1 MIGIADGLVYVREKI
16 PGFVH
21 ADLKP
26 ENVLI
31 NESGTAKITD
41 LGLSH
46 IAKSDK
52 RFDGRSPDTPHLI
65 DATTAGTGVSVGGG
79 TPLYMAPEQITLG
92 RAQPESDVYAIG
104 CIAHE
109 LATGT
114 PAYGL
119 PSTPADYLLRHLYR
133 QPLRLEAVRTGT
145 PPAFA
150 ELVATM
156 LAKAPQAR
164 PSLVEVRDT
173 LRAIAAK
180 LGIRLP
186 FPEAAPA
193 ESHMRLTAAWGLL
206 NLGLHSEGRR
216 AAQQLLTENITQDD
230 ELRAHILIARSYNE
244 AGDSEAADAELSRAA
259 ALLNGDTPS
268 GPRVNYYTERL
279 AAASSLGDD
288 PAALRYAHQAIEAEP
303 GASAGY
309 GNLAAVYERLG
320 DPEAAITNARKAL
333 SIAGNFLYYAQ
344 LNRLLWSAGEGVEA
358 LVVCDLM
365 VASHPTLADAYA
377 LRGITRAL
385 VADAAAPL
393 SPEAAQFL
401 RAMLISDLKS
411 ALRYGPSNLPRTEV
425 LHLIVT
431 ELG

>member
-1 MIGIADGLVYVREKI
+1 
-16 PGFVH
+16 
-21 ADLKP
+21 
-26 ENVLI
+26 
-31 NESGTAKITD
+31 
-41 LGLSH
+41 
-46 IAKSDK
+46 
-52 RFDGRSPDTPHLI
+52 
-65 DATTAGTGVSVGGG
+65 
-79 TPLYMAPEQITLG
+79 
-92 RAQPESDVYAIG
+92 
-104 CIAHE
+104 
-109 LATGT
+109 
-114 PAYGL
+114 
-119 PSTPADYLLRHLYR
+119 
-133 QPLRLEAVRTGT
+133 
-145 PPAFA
+145 
-150 ELVATM
+150 
-156 LAKAPQAR
+156 
-164 PSLVEVRDT
+164 
-173 LRAIAAK
+173 
-180 LGIRLP
+180 
-186 FPEAAPA
+186 
-193 ESHMRLTAAWGLL
+193 MRLTAAWGLL